1 MYVPEAV
8 VGREFLEDDAPP
20 GQRLALW
27 RSEARS
33 GRFHTLPLR
42 IRFPGELDLSNPT
55 MDDLGVTDKR
65 RAWVRNN

>member
-20 GQRLALW
+20 GQRLALG

-33 GRFHTLPLR
+33 GRFHALPLR
-42 IRFPGELDLSNPT
+42 IRVAGELDLSNPAV
-55 MDDLGVTDKR
+55 DDLGVEIAKL
-65 RAWVRNN
+65 